1 MIRIDGIWMSTAPCD
16 IRSGMD
22 TLMNQI
28 ITVFGAAQAHH
39 AYLFAN
45 RSANRMKVIVHDG
58 FGVWL
63 CSRRLHKDSFN
74 WGNSTDLGTSI
85 TLTTEQLNAL
95 VVGLPWQRLS
105 EYSTIKCL

>member
-1 MIRIDGIWMSTAPCD
+1 MIRVDAIWMSTAPCD
-16 IRSGMD
+16 MRSGMD

-28 ITVFGAAQAHH
+28 IAVFGAAQAHH

-45 RSANRMKVIVHDG
+45 RGANRMKVVVHDG

-63 CSRRLHKDSFN
+63 CARRLHKGSFT
-74 WGNSTDLGTSI
+74 WGKGAESSASM
-85 TLTTEQLNAL
+85 TLSTEQFNAL
-95 VVGLPWQRLS
+95 IVGLPWQRLG

>member
-1 MIRIDGIWMSTAPCD
+1 M
-16 IRSGMD
+16 RSGMD

-28 ITVFGAAQAHH
+28 ISVFGAAQAHH

-63 CSRRLHKDSFN
+63 CSRRLHKGSFN
-74 WGNSTDLGTSI
+74 WGNSTALGAGV
-85 TLTTEQLNAL
+85 TLTAEQFDAL
-95 VVGLPWQRLS
+95 VVGLPWQRLG

>member
-1 MIRIDGIWMSTAPCD
+1 M
-16 IRSGMD
+16 RSGMD

-45 RSANRMKVIVHDG
+45 RGASRMKVIVHDG

-63 CSRRLHKDSFN
+63 CSRRLHKGSFN
-74 WGNSTDLGTSI
+74 WGKGSDLGPSV
-85 TLTTEQLNAL
+85 TLSSEQFNAL
-95 VVGLPWQRLS
+95 IVGLPWQRLG